1 MNIFGDR
8 ILIEKVLEKKTAMD
22 SKGEF
27 KGVVKVL
34 ALGEDFK
41 QGSKRQ
47 IVVGDK
53 LKVGGTSDFG
63 DESYVS
69 DKQILRWID

>member
-1 MNIFGDR
+1 MEIYGDR
-8 ILIEKVLEKKTAMD
+8 ILVERILEKKTAMD

-34 ALGEDFK
+34 AIGEDFK

-47 IVVGDK
+47 IIVGDK
-53 LKVGGTSDFG
+53 LIVTG
-63 DESYVS
+63 DLLVNGESYII
-69 DKQILRWID
+69 DKQILRWAD

>member
-8 ILIEKVLEKKTAMD
+8 LLVERVLEKKTAMD

-27 KGVVKVL
+27 KGVVIVL
-34 ALGEDFK
+34 GIGEDFK

-47 IVVGDK
+47 VKVGDS
-53 LKVGGTSDFG
+53 LLVTGDFLVNG
-63 DESYVS
+63 ESYVI
-69 DKQILRWID
+69 DKQILRWI

>member
-8 ILIEKVLEKKTAMD
+8 ILVEKVLEKKTAMD

-34 ALGEDFK
+34 AIGDKFDK
-41 QGSKRQ
+41 SHGIQ
-47 IVVGDK
+47 VGDK
-53 LKVGGTSDFG
+53 LRVGGTSDFG
-63 DESYVS
+63 DESYII